1 MIFPEG
7 EPAPNFV
14 ARNISLRFPVRLN
27 LDARVREYVGGQLRD
42 SERNGITS
50 GPTIYR

>member
-7 EPAPNFV
+7 APAPNFV

-27 LDARVREYVGGQLRD
+27 LDARVREHVGGQLRD
-42 SERNGITS
+42 SERNLTN
-50 GPTIYR
+50 YL

>member
-1 MIFPEG
+1 
-7 EPAPNFV
+7 
-14 ARNISLRFPVRLN
+14 LN